1 MLEFDPKWQ
10 LITNESRFLD
20 TLFVNVIKENTSL
33 YFFKCLNILQVLKL
47 ISEVRF
53 IRTYGE
59 FWFKIEDL
67 ILRMR
72 KDLSVAQTLE
82 IVELYAGMACGSQI
96 FWGELEEH
104 LIVNSS
110 QLRHVDGAD

>member
-1 MLEFDPKWQ
+1 MPG
-10 LITNESRFLD
+10 LITSESRFVD

-33 YFFKCLNILQVLKL
+33 YFYKCVDILKVLKL

-67 ILRMR
+67 ILRMK
-72 KDLSVAQTLE
+72 KDLNVRQTLE
-82 IVELYAGMACGSQI
+82 IVELYASIGCGS
-96 FWGELEEH
+96 
-104 LIVNSS
+104 
-110 QLRHVDGAD
+110 

>member
-1 MLEFDPKWQ
+1 MPG
-10 LITNESRFLD
+10 LITSESRFVD

-33 YFFKCLNILQVLKL
+33 YFFKCEDILKVLKL

-67 ILRMR
+67 ILRMK
-72 KDLSVAQTLE
+72 KDLNVRQTLE
-82 IVELYAGMACGSQI
+82 IVELYASIGCGS
-96 FWGELEEH
+96 
-104 LIVNSS
+104 
-110 QLRHVDGAD
+110 